1 MLTIAFFISN
11 GWIEVPLIKRVCKV
25 VLGSGLYLVHLIRS
39 AAPKTDRKTHHTTD
53 SAKIPAQAPTG
64 NSAIIEEDS
73 MDFFGQVESFQ
84 FTEAQKRSVVVV
96 PSHHIHNRYFPPI
109 GLSDWIA
116 YCTLWKYSII
126 LNPFLFVMP
135 WYQPLY
141 DMSYFS
147 WPQRCA
153 TGGAAQGLPQAA
165 KALPALH
172 FRHDLC
178 GPSNPRQPGI
188 RSVPCPES
196 GNINHNSREKQQFTA
211 LSAETKF
218 WFIS

>member
-1 MLTIAFFISN
+1 MLTIAFFIYN
-11 GWIEVPLIKRVCKV
+11 GWIEVPLIKRVRRV

-39 AAPKTDRKTHHTTD
+39 AAPKTDRRTHQATD

-73 MDFFGQVESFQ
+73 MDFFGQMESFQ

-126 LNPFLFVMP
+126 LNPFLLPTTVWHVILQILLTLTNTTTALFLASAMRNWRSCAGTTASSKSAASPPSSP
-135 WYQPLY
+135 WPLRTVQP
-141 DMSYFS
+141 S
-147 WPQRCA
+147 A
-153 TGGAAQGLPQAA
+153 TGT
-165 KALPALH
+165 
-172 FRHDLC
+172 
-178 GPSNPRQPGI
+178 
-188 RSVPCPES
+188 RSGKWKYKS
-196 GNINHNSREKQQFTA
+196 
-211 LSAETKF
+211 
-218 WFIS
+218 